1 MKVII
6 VGGVAGG
13 ATASA
18 RLRRLDEN
26 AEITIYEKTGYISY
40 ANCGM
45 PYYIGGVVK
54 EKDDLII
61 QTPESLYKRFNI
73 KVKTNN
79 EVINIDR
86 KNKTVKV
93 RDLNTGKDYEDTYD
107 KLILAT
113 GSKQIVPDIKGLDN
127 DKIFT
132 LRNVEDTEKIY
143 EHIKLNHPKKAIIV
157 GGGFSGIEMAENLT
171 AQGIEAI
178 ILQKDK
184 TLLPTLDKDFA
195 EILQKYVRSKVALYL
210 DVNVV
215 EIKKV
220 QDKLEVVCED
230 GLSEVADFVVMSVGT
245 IPNSTLA
252 KNAGLTLG
260 IKDAV
265 VTNDYMQT
273 SDEDIYAVGDTVEI
287 THFITK
293 SKALIPMAGP
303 ANKQGRI
310 VADNICGIKSTYKGT
325 QGSSIMKV
333 FDMAVASTGLT
344 KTFADMSGYD
354 ADYVVLTSMSHATY
368 YPGSKPMYIKVV
380 FEKSNGKILGA
391 QIIGQDGVDK
401 RIDVLST
408 AIRAGMTA
416 FDLEDLELSYSPP
429 FSNAKDP
436 VNMAGYA
443 ITNIITNKVK
453 QIHFDELDLI
463 EDIILLDTRSQV
475 EYDNGHLENA
485 INIPLDE
492 LRENLAKIPKDKKIY
507 VYCHSGLR
515 SYIACR
521 VLSQNGYDCYNI
533 SGGYGYYIAQ
543 KER

>member
-132 LRNVEDTEKIY
+132 LRNVEDAEKIY

-344 KTFADMSGYD
+344 KTFADMAGYD

>member
-132 LRNVEDTEKIY
+132 LRNVEDAEKIY

-171 AQGIEAI
+171 AQGIETI

-333 FDMAVASTGLT
+333 FDMAVASAGLT
-344 KTFADMSGYD
+344 KTFADMAGYD

-492 LRENLAKIPKDKKIY
+492 LRENLDKIPKGKKIY

>member
-132 LRNVEDTEKIY
+132 LRNVEDAEKIY

-171 AQGIEAI
+171 AQGIETI

-333 FDMAVASTGLT
+333 FDMAVASAGLT
-344 KTFADMSGYD
+344 KTFADMAGYD

-492 LRENLAKIPKDKKIY
+492 LRENLAKIPKGKKIY